1 MGISHK
7 HFEPYRFTVE
17 NGLVDSL
24 YVTFRR
30 LRYLRLEV
38 ENWMPMPE
46 SAAAAAARTD
56 PTGRSNTGREIE
68 VLHSS
73 KKINV
78 GGFEMYEVPYERG
91 RREALKRRW
100 S

>member
-1 MGISHK
+1 ML
-7 HFEPYRFTVE
+7 R
-17 NGLVDSL
+17 LA
-24 YVTFRR
+24 RR
-30 LRYLRLEV
+30 LAQEQHGPLFVGPACAVALDGSLSLFPLRL
-38 ENWMPMPE
+38 
-46 SAAAAAARTD
+46 SIIT
-56 PTGRSNTGREIE
+56 RSLAEIE